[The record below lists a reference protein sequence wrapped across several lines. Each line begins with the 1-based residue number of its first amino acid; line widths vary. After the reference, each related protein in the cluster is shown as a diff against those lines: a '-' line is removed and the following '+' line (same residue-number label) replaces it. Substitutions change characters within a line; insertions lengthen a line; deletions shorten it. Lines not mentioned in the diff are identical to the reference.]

1 MDGVTLFHMSRLEE
15 SSSLR
20 AANKKHSLFAMM
32 DVIDDHPATLLHPHP
47 P

>member
-1 MDGVTLFHMSRLEE
+1 MNGVSLFQMSRLEE

-20 AANKKHSLFAMM
+20 VAQKEHSLFAMM
-32 DVIDDHPATLLHPHP
+32 DVIEDDPATRLHPHP